1 MSAPNSVQ
9 HDLEKTDS
17 EPKSNAVPMLRTDS
31 FLDDNHVMLTWRS
44 WLVVF
49 ISCFA
54 IFSQV
59 FVVVAAGSVIAF
71 IIRDLG
77 EPAIADGPL
86 LMQSVLSP
94 VIGRLSDVLDRKY
107 LAGIPPLIAFAGAVM
122 SAKAQ
127 SMAVLIGGGVLI
139 GTTLS
144 TISIVQ
150 AIPSEIL
157 PLKYRALANG
167 YAFLAGSFGGLVG
180 VLGSGGV
187 TNINPSGWRNIF
199 WMQAAFHGMTSVGL
213 LGFYW
218 PPPSNYPQL
227 NFRQIVWACDPIGS
241 LLMTAGA
248 TLLLL
253 AFDWAGGTFPW
264 HDAHVIG
271 PLISGAILL
280 LFFGLYEWKGRT
292 DGIVA
297 HVFFSRGPNFALSV
311 FAFAVEG
318 FIFYSAVNSIVP
330 QIVLNLG
337 FETNAWRISVR
348 QLSYNM
354 LIIVTSIP
362 VTLYATKYK
371 DLKSPLLVTFFFFL
385 VTSICYAT
393 ITPKLNHAQ
402 IVYKSYVSPL
412 ISFST
417 LMLMTFFSAGIGQS
431 GPLTLIVALTQF
443 TAPHQFLST
452 ATGLAF
458 SARAIGG
465 AFGSAILDAIINNK
479 LASYDADVGAAAI
492 AAGLPSSSVPA
503 LLQALAG
510 GMPSTVPG
518 VSDAVISA
526 ATAASRNAYARAYR
540 FAWIPII
547 PFVLVAMVCIAC
559 LKGVKEL
566 MTEHVEATVE
576 RVGARGEI
584 THVDEEKARTSTS

>member
-1 MSAPNSVQ
+1 MSPPDSIHRTEKPN
-9 HDLEKTDS
+9 
-17 EPKSNAVPMLRTDS
+17 AGVPILRTDS
-31 FLDDNHVMLTWRS
+31 FLDDDRVKLTWRS
-44 WLVVF
+44 WFIVF
-49 ISCFA
+49 VSCFA

-77 EPAIADGPL
+77 EPAIAGWIIQGPL

-94 VIGRLSDVLDRKY
+94 ITGRLSDVLDRKY
-107 LAGIPPLIAFAGAVM
+107 LAGVPPLIAFAGAVI
-122 SAKAQ
+122 SAKAE
-127 SMAVLIGGGVLI
+127 SMATLIGGGVLI

-167 YAFLAGSFGGLVG
+167 FAFLAGSFGGLVG

-199 WMQAAFHGMTSVGL
+199 WMQAAFHGMTALGL

-218 PPPSNYPQL
+218 PPPSNYPRLSWRQL
-227 NFRQIVWACDPIGS
+227 VWACDPIGS
-241 LLMTAGA
+241 LLMTAGT

-253 AFDWAGGTFPW
+253 GFDWAGGTFPW
-264 HDAHVIG
+264 RDAHVLG
-271 PLISGAILL
+271 PLVSGAVLLIL
-280 LFFGLYEWKGRT
+280 FGLYEWKGRT

-297 HVFFSRGPNFALSV
+297 HVFFSRGPNFGLSV

-318 FIFYSAVNSIVP
+318 FIFYSAVNSVVP

-348 QLSYNM
+348 QLAYN
-354 LIIVTSIP
+354 LVIIVSSVP
-362 VTLYATKYK
+362 VTWYATRYK
-371 DLKSPLLVTFFFFL
+371 DLKNPLLVTFFFFL
-385 VTSICYAT
+385 VVSICYAT

-402 IVYKSYVSPL
+402 IGYNV
-412 ISFST
+412 IS
-417 LMLMTFFSAGIGQS
+417 GIGQS

-479 LASYDADVGAAAI
+479 LASYDATVGAAAVS
-492 AAGLPSSSVPA
+492 AGLPADSVPA
-503 LLQALAG
+503 LLAALAG
-510 GMPSTVPG
+510 GGAASAVPG
-518 VSDAVISA
+518 VTDAILAA
-526 ATAASRNAYARAYR
+526 ATTASRNAYARAYR
-540 FAWIPII
+540 FAWAPII
-547 PFVLVAMVCIAC
+547 PFVVVAMVCIAC
-559 LKGVKEL
+559 LKDVSEL

-576 RVGARGEI
+576 HVPAARVGHGER
-584 THVDEEKARTSTS
+584 DEEKATTSTSGN

>member
-1 MSAPNSVQ
+1 MPSLDSPQ
-9 HDLEKTDS
+9 TKTEKDDLAR
-17 EPKSNAVPMLRTDS
+17 PAVMPVLRADS
-31 FLDDNHVMLTWRS
+31 FRDEERVLLTWRS
-44 WLVVF
+44 WMVVL

-59 FVVVAAGSVIAF
+59 FVVTAAGSVIAF

-77 EPAIADGPL
+77 EPTLAGWIIQGPL

-122 SAKAQ
+122 SARAQ
-127 SMAVLIGGGVLI
+127 SMSVLIGGGVLI

-167 YAFLAGSFGGLVG
+167 YAFLAGSFGALVG

-199 WMQAAFHGMTSVGL
+199 WIQAAFHLVSAIGL

-218 PPPSNYPQL
+218 PPPSDYPRL
-227 NFRQIVWACDPIGS
+227 NFRELVWACDPIGS
-241 LLMTAGA
+241 LLMTAGT

-264 HDAHVIG
+264 RDAHVVAPLVIG
-271 PLISGAILL
+271 AVLL
-280 LFFGLYEWKGRT
+280 LLFGLYEWKGRT
-292 DGIVA
+292 DGIIA
-297 HVFFSRGPNFALSV
+297 HVFFARGPNFGLSL

-318 FIFYSAVNSIVP
+318 FVFYSAVNSVVP

-354 LIIVTSIP
+354 VIIVSSIP

-371 DLKSPLLVTFFFFL
+371 DLKSPLLFTFSFFL
-385 VTSICYAT
+385 VVSICYAT
-393 ITPKLNHAQ
+393 ITPKLNNAQ
-402 IVYKSYVSPL
+402 IGYN
-412 ISFST
+412 II
-417 LMLMTFFSAGIGQS
+417 AGIGQS

-479 LASYDADVGAAAI
+479 LASYDTDVGTAAI
-492 AAGLPSSSVPA
+492 AAGLPPSSVGA
-503 LLQALAG
+503 LLQSLAG
-510 GMPSTVPG
+510 GTPATVPG
-518 VSDAVISA
+518 ITAAIIAA
-526 ATAASRNAYARAYR
+526 ATAASHDAYARAYR

-547 PFVLVAMVCIAC
+547 PFVIVGMVCIAC
-559 LKGVKEL
+559 LRGVKEL

-576 RVGARGEI
+576 LVGGKVEVVETGVR
-584 THVDEEKARTSTS
+584 DELDEKERTSATTA

>member
-1 MSAPNSVQ
+1 MSVTKSNDIQHHERAENDSTAAPNAGMPV
-9 HDLEKTDS
+9 
-17 EPKSNAVPMLRTDS
+17 LRTDS
-31 FLDDNHVMLTWRS
+31 FLDEERVMLTWRS
-44 WLVVF
+44 WVVVL

-59 FVVVAAGSVIAF
+59 FVVTAAGSVIAF

-77 EPAIADGPL
+77 EPAIAGWVIQGPL

-94 VIGRLSDVLDRKY
+94 VVGRLSDVLDRKY
-107 LAGIPPLIAFAGAVM
+107 LAGIPPLIAFVGSVM

-127 SMAVLIGGGVLI
+127 SMAILIGGGVLI
-139 GTTLS
+139 GATLS
-144 TISIVQ
+144 TIAIVQ

-167 YAFLAGSFGGLVG
+167 FAFLAGSFGALVG

-187 TNINPSGWRNIF
+187 TNLNPSGWRNIF
-199 WMQAAFHGMTSVGL
+199 WMQAAFHGMTAVGL

-218 PPPSNYPQL
+218 PPPSDYPPLSARQL
-227 NFRQIVWACDPIGS
+227 IWACDPIGS
-241 LLMTAGA
+241 LLMTAGT

-253 AFDWAGGTFPW
+253 AFDWAGGTFAW
-264 HDAHVIG
+264 RDAHVLG
-271 PLISGAILL
+271 PLVTGVVLL
-280 LFFGLYEWKGRT
+280 IFFGLYEWKGRS
-292 DGIVA
+292 DGIIA
-297 HVFFSRGPNFALSV
+297 HVFFERGPNFGLSV

-318 FIFYSAVNSIVP
+318 FVFYSAVNSVVP

-354 LIIVTSIP
+354 VIIVTSIP

-385 VTSICYAT
+385 VVSICYAT

-402 IVYKSYVSPL
+402 IGYN
-412 ISFST
+412 II
-417 LMLMTFFSAGIGQS
+417 AGIGQS

-443 TAPHQFLST
+443 TAPHQYLST

-465 AFGSAILDAIINNK
+465 AFGSAILNAIINNK

-492 AAGLPSSSVPA
+492 AAGLAPSAVPS

-510 GMPSTVPG
+510 GVPTVVPG
-518 VSDAVISA
+518 VSDAVLAA
-526 ATAASRNAYARAYR
+526 ATNASHEAYARAYR
-540 FAWIPII
+540 FAWIPVI
-547 PFVLVAMVCIAC
+547 PFVVVGMVCIAC
-559 LKGVKEL
+559 LNGVREL

-576 RVGARGEI
+576 RVGEAVQVHDVRE
-584 THVDEEKARTSTS
+584 EEKEKGAAR

>member
-1 MSAPNSVQ
+1 MSTLDNEKADAPAQPV
-9 HDLEKTDS
+9 
-17 EPKSNAVPMLRTDS
+17 LRTDS
-31 FLDDNHVMLTWRS
+31 FLDDDRVELTWRS
-44 WLVVF
+44 WMVVF
-49 ISCFA
+49 ISCVA

-59 FVVVAAGSVIAF
+59 FVVVAAGSVILF
-71 IIRDLG
+71 IVRDLG
-77 EPAIADGPL
+77 EPTIAGWVIQGPL

-107 LAGIPPLIAFAGAVM
+107 LAGVPPLIAFVGAII
-122 SAKAQ
+122 SAKAE

-144 TISIVQ
+144 TIAIVQ

-167 YAFLAGSFGGLVG
+167 FAFLAGSFGGLVG

-199 WMQAAFHGMTSVGL
+199 WIQAAFHGTTAVGL

-218 PPPSNYPQL
+218 PPPSDYPRLNLRQL
-227 NFRQIVWACDPIGS
+227 IWACDPIGS
-241 LLMTAGA
+241 FLMTAGL

-253 AFDWAGGTFPW
+253 GFDWAGGAFPW
-264 HDAHVIG
+264 HSSHVIG
-271 PLISGAILL
+271 PLVSGAILL
-280 LFFGLYEWKGRT
+280 VFFGLYQWKGRT

-348 QLSYNM
+348 QLSYN
-354 LIIVTSIP
+354 LLNLVASIP
-362 VTLYATKYK
+362 ITLYATKYK
-371 DLKSPLLVTFFFFL
+371 DLKSPLLATFFLFL
-385 VTSICYAT
+385 VVSICYAT

-402 IVYKSYVSPL
+402 IGYNILS
-412 ISFST
+412 
-417 LMLMTFFSAGIGQS
+417 GIGQS

-465 AFGSAILDAIINNK
+465 AFGSAILNAIINNK

-492 AAGLPSSSVPA
+492 AAGLPTDSVPA
-503 LLQALAG
+503 LLQALAS
-510 GMPSTVPG
+510 GMLSTVPG
-518 VSDAVISA
+518 VTDAVIAA
-526 ATAASRNAYARAYR
+526 ATTASHNVYARAYR

-547 PFVLVAMVCIAC
+547 PFVVVAMVCIAY
-559 LKGVKEL
+559 LKGVAEL

-576 RVGARGEI
+576 RVGAKRET
-584 THVDEEKARTSTS
+584 THVNEQDEEKARMST

>member
-1 MSAPNSVQ
+1 MSPTNS
-9 HDLEKTDS
+9 DEKLEAS
-17 EPKSNAVPMLRTDS
+17 GQPPSPLKSNLNTGLPIPRTDS
-31 FLDDNHVMLTWRS
+31 FLDERVVVKLTWRS
-44 WLVVF
+44 WTVVF
-49 ISCFA
+49 IACFA
-54 IFSQV
+54 IFAQV
-59 FVVVAAGSVIAF
+59 FVVTAAGSVIAF
-71 IIRDLG
+71 IVRDLG
-77 EPAIADGPL
+77 EPAIAGWIIQGPL
-86 LMQSVLSP
+86 LMQSVLCP

-107 LAGIPPLIAFAGAVM
+107 LAGVPPLIAFAGAVM
-122 SAKAQ
+122 SAKAE
-127 SMAVLIGGGVLI
+127 SMAILIGGGVLI

-187 TNINPSGWRNIF
+187 TNLNPSGWRNIF
-199 WMQAAFHGMTSVGL
+199 WMQAAFHGMTAVGL

-218 PPPSNYPQL
+218 PPPSAYPRL
-227 NFRQIVWACDPIGS
+227 TARELLWACDPIGS
-241 LLMTAGA
+241 LLMTAGT

-264 HDAHVIG
+264 HAAHVLG
-271 PLISGAILL
+271 PLITGAVLL
-280 LFFGLYEWKGRT
+280 LFFALYEWKARP

-297 HVFFSRGPNFALSV
+297 HVFFARGPNFALSLV
-311 FAFAVEG
+311 AFAVEG
-318 FIFYSAVNSIVP
+318 FVFYSAVNSVVP
-330 QIVLNLG
+330 QMVLNLG
-337 FETNAWRISVR
+337 FETDAWRISVR
-348 QLSYNM
+348 QLSYNI

-371 DLKSPLLVTFFFFL
+371 DLKSPLLVTFSFFL
-385 VTSICYAT
+385 VVAICYAT

-402 IVYKSYVSPL
+402 IGYNVL
-412 ISFST
+412 
-417 LMLMTFFSAGIGQS
+417 AGIGQS

-479 LASYDADVGAAAI
+479 LASYDTDVGAAAV
-492 AAGLPSSSVPA
+492 AAGLPAGSVPA
-503 LLQALAG
+503 FLAALGAG
-510 GMPSTVPG
+510 GAVPFSTVPG
-518 VSDAVISA
+518 ASEAVIAA
-526 ATAASRNAYARAYR
+526 ATAASHDVYARAYR
-540 FAWIPII
+540 AAWIPII
-547 PFVLVAMVCIAC
+547 PFVVVAMVCIAC

-576 RVGARGEI
+576 RVGDVRE
-584 THVDEEKARTSTS
+584 VDEKNEA

>member
-1 MSAPNSVQ
+1 MSP
-9 HDLEKTDS
+9 DEKIEADS
-17 EPKSNAVPMLRTDS
+17 QPKPGVMTLLRTDS
-31 FLDDNHVMLTWRS
+31 FLDEEPVRLTWRS
-44 WLVVF
+44 WMVVF

-54 IFSQV
+54 IFTQV
-59 FVVVAAGSVIAF
+59 FVVTAAGSVIAF
-71 IIRDLG
+71 IVRDLG
-77 EPAIADGPL
+77 DPAISGWIIQGPL

-107 LAGIPPLIAFAGAVM
+107 LAGVPPLIAFAGAVM
-122 SAKAQ
+122 SARAQ
-127 SMAVLIGGGVLI
+127 SMAILIGGGVLI

-144 TISIVQ
+144 TIAIVQ

-167 YAFLAGSFGGLVG
+167 FAFLAGSFGGLVG

-187 TNINPSGWRNIF
+187 TNLNPSGWRNIF

-218 PPPSNYPQL
+218 PPPSEYPRL
-227 NFRQIVWACDPIGS
+227 SLRELVWACDPIGS
-241 LLMTAGA
+241 LLMTCGT

-253 AFDWAGGTFPW
+253 AFDWAGGTFAW
-264 HDAHVIG
+264 SDAHVLG
-271 PLISGAILL
+271 PLIVGAVLLIL
-280 LFFGLYEWKGRT
+280 FGLYEWKGRS
-292 DGIVA
+292 DGIIA
-297 HVFFSRGPNFALSV
+297 HVFFARGPNFGLSV

-318 FIFYSAVNSIVP
+318 FVFYSAVNSIVP

-337 FETNAWRISVR
+337 FETNSWRISVR
-348 QLSYNM
+348 QLSYNI

-385 VTSICYAT
+385 VVSICYAT

-402 IVYKSYVSPL
+402 IVYNIL
-412 ISFST
+412 T
-417 LMLMTFFSAGIGQS
+417 GIGQS

-479 LASYDADVGAAAI
+479 LASYDADVGGAAVAS
-492 AAGLPSSSVPA
+492 GLPPSSVGA
-503 LLQALAG
+503 LLQSLAG
-510 GMPSTVPG
+510 GAPAAIPG
-518 VSDAVISA
+518 VTDAIIGA
-526 ATAASRNAYARAYR
+526 ATNASHNAYARAYR
-540 FAWIPII
+540 FAWIPVI

-559 LKGVKEL
+559 LRGVKEL

-576 RVGARGEI
+576 
-584 THVDEEKARTSTS
+584 HVDIKREVAHTGGVDELEEKGRVPGTP